1 MSYLPKTKFGD
12 CAQCPS
18 KSVPCVKV
26 KKSLVCIPCHRN
38 NKGQTQISKATQRD
52 RARQEAAMSGKTT
65 KQKREIKSNVK
76 TAVRSLLSSP
86 QNQEGV
92 KRALNG
98 YKEPTELDQ
107 WYMDRRVEMTNVCIE
122 CGKSTQKSNEKYYR
136 WSICHIV
143 PKSLVPSVAT
153 NIFNWVELCQ
163 LHHQEFDNT
172 FDKAAAMM
180 CFGEV
185 KMKFQ
190 IFKKEIPNEEL
201 RKVNPHLLT

>member
-1 MSYLPKTKFGD
+1 MNVLPKYKIIEKCVQCGATNVRGRKRAKDTYCLSCIRNIDSKTQITKASNREREQLLNG
-12 CAQCPS
+12 
-18 KSVPCVKV
+18 KTRTE
-26 KKSLVCIPCHRN
+26 KKA
-38 NKGQTQISKATQRD
+38 ISKA
-52 RARQEAAMSGKTT
+52 
-65 KQKREIKSNVK
+65 VK
-76 TAVRSLLSSP
+76 NQIRSLLSSP
-86 QNQEGV
+86 QNQEGLN
-92 KRALNG
+92 RALNG